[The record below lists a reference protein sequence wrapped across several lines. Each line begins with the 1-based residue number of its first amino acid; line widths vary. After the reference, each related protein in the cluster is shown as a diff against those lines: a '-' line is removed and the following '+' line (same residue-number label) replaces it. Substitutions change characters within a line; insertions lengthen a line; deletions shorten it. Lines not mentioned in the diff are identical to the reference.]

1 MRLNLILST
10 ILQEKERIDRML
22 SKYQEELGT
31 LPKGTISEKKVKQST
46 YFYLK
51 YREGKKVISRYI
63 PQKDVD
69 AVREQVE
76 KRRHIETMIR
86 SLQEERA
93 IAEKALE
100 GQLWFYIMAAIWPYR
115 NQSWS
120 GNYEGEAY
128 DFIFGPV
135 ANDDVYRTFTL
146 YTAGVLTKEQT
157 LEQLKI
163 KKLYNQLV
171 LTTEKALSYLR
182 FVGTVP
188 EEEF

>member
-22 SKYQEELGT
+22 AKYQEELGT

-63 PQKDVD
+63 PQKNVE
-69 AVREQVE
+69 AVREQLE

-100 GQLWFYIMAAIWPYR
+100 GQL
-115 NQSWS
+115 
-120 GNYEGEAY
+120 
-128 DFIFGPV
+128 
-135 ANDDVYRTFTL
+135 
-146 YTAGVLTKEQT
+146 
-157 LEQLKI
+157 
-163 KKLYNQLV
+163 
-171 LTTEKALSYLR
+171 
-182 FVGTVP
+182 
-188 EEEF
+188 

>member
-1 MRLNLILST
+1 MILRT

-22 SKYQEELGT
+22 AKYQEELET

-46 YFYLK
+46 YYYLK

-100 GQLWFYIMAAIWPYR
+100 GQL
-115 NQSWS
+115 
-120 GNYEGEAY
+120 
-128 DFIFGPV
+128 
-135 ANDDVYRTFTL
+135 
-146 YTAGVLTKEQT
+146 
-157 LEQLKI
+157 
-163 KKLYNQLV
+163 
-171 LTTEKALSYLR
+171 
-182 FVGTVP
+182 
-188 EEEF
+188 

>member
-1 MRLNLILST
+1 MRNDRNTQPNIDYFSYVVYNKRGVMRLNLILST

-22 SKYQEELGT
+22 AKYQEELGT

-100 GQLWFYIMAAIWPYR
+100 GQL
-115 NQSWS
+115 
-120 GNYEGEAY
+120 
-128 DFIFGPV
+128 
-135 ANDDVYRTFTL
+135 
-146 YTAGVLTKEQT
+146 
-157 LEQLKI
+157 
-163 KKLYNQLV
+163 
-171 LTTEKALSYLR
+171 
-182 FVGTVP
+182 
-188 EEEF
+188 

>member
-1 MRLNLILST
+1 MNLNLILST

-22 SKYQEELGT
+22 AKYQEELEM

-63 PQKDVD
+63 PQKDVE

-100 GQLWFYIMAAIWPYR
+100 GQL
-115 NQSWS
+115 
-120 GNYEGEAY
+120 
-128 DFIFGPV
+128 
-135 ANDDVYRTFTL
+135 
-146 YTAGVLTKEQT
+146 
-157 LEQLKI
+157 
-163 KKLYNQLV
+163 
-171 LTTEKALSYLR
+171 
-182 FVGTVP
+182 
-188 EEEF
+188 

>member
-1 MRLNLILST
+1 MILST
-10 ILQEKERIDRML
+10 ILQEKERIDHML
-22 SKYQEELGT
+22 AKYQEELEM

-100 GQLWFYIMAAIWPYR
+100 GQL
-115 NQSWS
+115 
-120 GNYEGEAY
+120 
-128 DFIFGPV
+128 
-135 ANDDVYRTFTL
+135 
-146 YTAGVLTKEQT
+146 
-157 LEQLKI
+157 
-163 KKLYNQLV
+163 
-171 LTTEKALSYLR
+171 
-182 FVGTVP
+182 
-188 EEEF
+188 

>member
-1 MRLNLILST
+1 MRLNLILTT

-22 SKYQEELGT
+22 KKYQEELEK
-31 LPKGTISEKKVKQST
+31 LPKGTISEKKAGQSA

-100 GQLWFYIMAAIWPYR
+100 GQL
-115 NQSWS
+115 
-120 GNYEGEAY
+120 
-128 DFIFGPV
+128 
-135 ANDDVYRTFTL
+135 
-146 YTAGVLTKEQT
+146 
-157 LEQLKI
+157 
-163 KKLYNQLV
+163 
-171 LTTEKALSYLR
+171 
-182 FVGTVP
+182 
-188 EEEF
+188 

>member
-1 MRLNLILST
+1 MILST

-22 SKYQEELGT
+22 AKYQEELEM

-51 YREGKKVISRYI
+51 YREGKRVVSRYI

-100 GQLWFYIMAAIWPYR
+100 GQL
-115 NQSWS
+115 
-120 GNYEGEAY
+120 
-128 DFIFGPV
+128 
-135 ANDDVYRTFTL
+135 
-146 YTAGVLTKEQT
+146 
-157 LEQLKI
+157 
-163 KKLYNQLV
+163 
-171 LTTEKALSYLR
+171 
-182 FVGTVP
+182 
-188 EEEF
+188 

>member
-22 SKYQEELGT
+22 AKYQEELGT

-51 YREGKKVISRYI
+51 YRDGKKVISRYI

-100 GQLWFYIMAAIWPYR
+100 GQL
-115 NQSWS
+115 
-120 GNYEGEAY
+120 
-128 DFIFGPV
+128 
-135 ANDDVYRTFTL
+135 
-146 YTAGVLTKEQT
+146 
-157 LEQLKI
+157 
-163 KKLYNQLV
+163 
-171 LTTEKALSYLR
+171 
-182 FVGTVP
+182 
-188 EEEF
+188 

>member
-10 ILQEKERIDRML
+10 ILQERERIDRML
-22 SKYQEELGT
+22 AKYQEELEM

-63 PQKDVD
+63 PQKDVE

-100 GQLWFYIMAAIWPYR
+100 GQ
-115 NQSWS
+115 
-120 GNYEGEAY
+120 
-128 DFIFGPV
+128 V
-135 ANDDVYRTFTL
+135 
-146 YTAGVLTKEQT
+146 
-157 LEQLKI
+157 
-163 KKLYNQLV
+163 
-171 LTTEKALSYLR
+171 
-182 FVGTVP
+182 
-188 EEEF
+188 

>member
-1 MRLNLILST
+1 M
-10 ILQEKERIDRML
+10 QEKERIDRML
-22 SKYQEELGT
+22 AKYQEKLET
-31 LPKGTISEKKVKQST
+31 LPKGTISDKKVKQST

-100 GQLWFYIMAAIWPYR
+100 GQL
-115 NQSWS
+115 
-120 GNYEGEAY
+120 
-128 DFIFGPV
+128 
-135 ANDDVYRTFTL
+135 
-146 YTAGVLTKEQT
+146 
-157 LEQLKI
+157 
-163 KKLYNQLV
+163 
-171 LTTEKALSYLR
+171 
-182 FVGTVP
+182 
-188 EEEF
+188 

>member
-1 MRLNLILST
+1 MILST

-22 SKYQEELGT
+22 AKYQEELEM

-76 KRRHIETMIR
+76 KPRHIETMIR

-100 GQLWFYIMAAIWPYR
+100 GQL
-115 NQSWS
+115 
-120 GNYEGEAY
+120 
-128 DFIFGPV
+128 
-135 ANDDVYRTFTL
+135 
-146 YTAGVLTKEQT
+146 
-157 LEQLKI
+157 
-163 KKLYNQLV
+163 
-171 LTTEKALSYLR
+171 
-182 FVGTVP
+182 
-188 EEEF
+188 

>member
-1 MRLNLILST
+1 MILST

-22 SKYQEELGT
+22 AKYQEELEM
-31 LPKGTISEKKVKQST
+31 LPKGTLSEKKVKQST

-100 GQLWFYIMAAIWPYR
+100 GQL
-115 NQSWS
+115 
-120 GNYEGEAY
+120 
-128 DFIFGPV
+128 
-135 ANDDVYRTFTL
+135 
-146 YTAGVLTKEQT
+146 
-157 LEQLKI
+157 
-163 KKLYNQLV
+163 
-171 LTTEKALSYLR
+171 
-182 FVGTVP
+182 
-188 EEEF
+188 

>member
-1 MRLNLILST
+1 MIFST

-22 SKYQEELGT
+22 AKYQEELEM

-93 IAEKALE
+93 IAKKALE
-100 GQLWFYIMAAIWPYR
+100 GQL
-115 NQSWS
+115 
-120 GNYEGEAY
+120 
-128 DFIFGPV
+128 
-135 ANDDVYRTFTL
+135 
-146 YTAGVLTKEQT
+146 
-157 LEQLKI
+157 
-163 KKLYNQLV
+163 
-171 LTTEKALSYLR
+171 
-182 FVGTVP
+182 
-188 EEEF
+188 

>member
-22 SKYQEELGT
+22 AKYQEELGM
-31 LPKGTISEKKVKQST
+31 LPKGTISEKKVRQST

-63 PQKDVD
+63 LKKDVE

-100 GQLWFYIMAAIWPYR
+100 GQL
-115 NQSWS
+115 
-120 GNYEGEAY
+120 
-128 DFIFGPV
+128 
-135 ANDDVYRTFTL
+135 
-146 YTAGVLTKEQT
+146 
-157 LEQLKI
+157 
-163 KKLYNQLV
+163 
-171 LTTEKALSYLR
+171 
-182 FVGTVP
+182 
-188 EEEF
+188 

>member
-1 MRLNLILST
+1 MRLNLILRT

-22 SKYQEELGT
+22 AKYQEELRT

-46 YFYLK
+46 YYYLK

-100 GQLWFYIMAAIWPYR
+100 GQ
-115 NQSWS
+115 
-120 GNYEGEAY
+120 
-128 DFIFGPV
+128 V
-135 ANDDVYRTFTL
+135 
-146 YTAGVLTKEQT
+146 
-157 LEQLKI
+157 
-163 KKLYNQLV
+163 
-171 LTTEKALSYLR
+171 
-182 FVGTVP
+182 
-188 EEEF
+188 

>member
-1 MRLNLILST
+1 MILST

-22 SKYQEELGT
+22 TKYQEELET

-100 GQLWFYIMAAIWPYR
+100 GQL
-115 NQSWS
+115 
-120 GNYEGEAY
+120 
-128 DFIFGPV
+128 
-135 ANDDVYRTFTL
+135 
-146 YTAGVLTKEQT
+146 
-157 LEQLKI
+157 
-163 KKLYNQLV
+163 
-171 LTTEKALSYLR
+171 
-182 FVGTVP
+182 
-188 EEEF
+188 

>member
-1 MRLNLILST
+1 MRLNLILRT

-22 SKYQEELGT
+22 AKYQEELET

-46 YFYLK
+46 YYYLK

-63 PQKDVD
+63 PQKDVE

-100 GQLWFYIMAAIWPYR
+100 GQI
-115 NQSWS
+115 
-120 GNYEGEAY
+120 
-128 DFIFGPV
+128 
-135 ANDDVYRTFTL
+135 
-146 YTAGVLTKEQT
+146 
-157 LEQLKI
+157 
-163 KKLYNQLV
+163 
-171 LTTEKALSYLR
+171 
-182 FVGTVP
+182 
-188 EEEF
+188 

>member
-1 MRLNLILST
+1 MILST
-10 ILQEKERIDRML
+10 ILQEKERIDCML
-22 SKYQEELGT
+22 TKYQEELET
-31 LPKGTISEKKVKQST
+31 LPKGTISEKKVRQST

-100 GQLWFYIMAAIWPYR
+100 GQL
-115 NQSWS
+115 
-120 GNYEGEAY
+120 
-128 DFIFGPV
+128 
-135 ANDDVYRTFTL
+135 
-146 YTAGVLTKEQT
+146 
-157 LEQLKI
+157 
-163 KKLYNQLV
+163 
-171 LTTEKALSYLR
+171 
-182 FVGTVP
+182 
-188 EEEF
+188 

>member
-1 MRLNLILST
+1 MNLILRT

-22 SKYQEELGT
+22 AKYQEELRT

-46 YFYLK
+46 YYYLK

-63 PQKDVD
+63 PQKDVE

-100 GQLWFYIMAAIWPYR
+100 GQL
-115 NQSWS
+115 
-120 GNYEGEAY
+120 
-128 DFIFGPV
+128 
-135 ANDDVYRTFTL
+135 
-146 YTAGVLTKEQT
+146 
-157 LEQLKI
+157 
-163 KKLYNQLV
+163 
-171 LTTEKALSYLR
+171 
-182 FVGTVP
+182 
-188 EEEF
+188 

>member
-1 MRLNLILST
+1 MILST

-22 SKYQEELGT
+22 AKYQEELEM

-63 PQKDVD
+63 PQKDVE

-100 GQLWFYIMAAIWPYR
+100 GQL
-115 NQSWS
+115 
-120 GNYEGEAY
+120 
-128 DFIFGPV
+128 
-135 ANDDVYRTFTL
+135 
-146 YTAGVLTKEQT
+146 
-157 LEQLKI
+157 
-163 KKLYNQLV
+163 
-171 LTTEKALSYLR
+171 
-182 FVGTVP
+182 
-188 EEEF
+188 